1 MKEKDLRQSL
11 VTRCRDLE
19 KHGLNQ
25 GTAGNLSVRLE
36 GTMLITPSAV
46 PYDQLTPDMIAA
58 MPLECEY
65 GSWSGPLP
73 PSSEWR
79 IHLDILRARPDIG
92 ALIHTHSLYATTLSM
107 LRKPIPAAHYMIA
120 AFGGPTIRCTD
131 YASFGTKELSDL
143 ALAGLL
149 DRTGVLLGSHGM
161 VVAGKTL
168 DEAMWRAVELETLAK
183 MYYLASSI
191 GTPAILDD
199 DEIARIVEKFKTYGY
214 KPPKERDRVKSV
226 DSKSASDKSSSAA
239 SSGSAS
245 SSSAS
250 SKTKSG
256 EAKSSGKS
264 SGKPRASAKS
274 AARAA
279 AKR

>member
-19 KHGLNQ
+19 KFGLNQ
-25 GTAGNLSVRLE
+25 GTAGNLSIRFGDV
-36 GTMLITPSAV
+36 MLITPSAV
-46 PYDQLTPDMIAA
+46 PYDQLTQAMIAS
-58 MPLECEY
+58 MPLDGEY
-65 GSWSGPLP
+65 GAWTGPLP

-79 IHLDILRARPDIG
+79 IHLDILKGRPDVG

-131 YASFGTKELSDL
+131 YAPFGTKELSDL
-143 ALAGLL
+143 ALAGLEG
-149 DRTGVLLGSHGM
+149 RTGVLLGSHGM
-161 VVAGKTL
+161 IVAGTTL

-199 DEIARIVEKFKTYGY
+199 EEIGRIVERFKTYGY
-214 KPPKERDRVKSV
+214 KPPKERDDIKPGKKSTT
-226 DSKSASDKSSSAA
+226 SKRKAA
-239 SSGSAS
+239 EG
-245 SSSAS
+245 
-250 SKTKSG
+250 
-256 EAKSSGKS
+256 
-264 SGKPRASAKS
+264 
-274 AARAA
+274 
-279 AKR
+279 